1 MFEFVVELLL
11 EVFLGS
17 LDEITKKH
25 KKITRRILIA
35 VFSVS
40 LFAFLIAIPVL
51 GETNGKSV
59 LGLILISI
67 LPVVS
72 IAVVI
77 CYIIFKHK
85 NN

>member
-77 CYIIFKHK
+77 CYIIFKLK
-85 NN
+85 K

>member
-77 CYIIFKHK
+77 SFIIFKLK
-85 NN
+85 K

>member
-1 MFEFVVELLL
+1 MFEFVVEFLL

-35 VFSVS
+35 IFSVS
-40 LFAFLIAIPVL
+40 LFAFLVAVPVL

-72 IAVVI
+72 IAMVI
-77 CYIIFKHK
+77 SYIIFKLK
-85 NN
+85 K

>member
-1 MFEFVVELLL
+1 MFEFVVEFLL

-77 CYIIFKHK
+77 SFIIFKLK
-85 NN
+85 K

>member
-40 LFAFLIAIPVL
+40 FFAFLIAIPVL

-59 LGLILISI
+59 LGLILISF
-67 LPVVS
+67 LPVVL

-77 CYIIFKHK
+77 SFIIFKLK
-85 NN
+85 K